1 MLNVFDSFHNGLD
14 GFLVL
19 PVGTKVI
26 TLAPLFIFAAI
37 FTYSGVSYLRIA
49 KHYEHRK
56 VSSKFFG
63 RTMILAAFLV
73 PVACFFYLMLAIS
86 SAQEVAHERAEVLA
100 RKHEECVANGGAWIR
115 GSIVGPFAQSF
126 CVPGRD

>member
-14 GFLVL
+14 GFLTL
-19 PVGTKVI
+19 PVDTKAI
-26 TLAPLFIFAAI
+26 TLTPLFIFAAI

-56 VSSKFFG
+56 VASRFFG
-63 RTMILAAFLV
+63 RAMILAGFLV

-86 SAQEVAHERAEVLA
+86 SAQEVSHERAEILA
-100 RKHEECVANGGAWIR
+100 RKHEECAVSGGAWIR
-115 GSIVGPFAQSF
+115 GSDVSPFAQSF